1 MAKGRSPRRGKR
13 KQIPMSDELAQ
24 AMKQQLKL
32 FREKFG
38 REPGP
43 DDPIFFDPDADT
55 PTAMPA
61 EKLDAGWNEVLKKA
75 GELGMDPAV
84 IYAMRKTGRMV
95 TEQNM
100 QYLEP
105 EELQE
110 WEGAV
115 EEYHHLVKSGKL
127 Q

>member
-1 MAKGRSPRRGKR
+1 
-13 KQIPMSDELAQ
+13 
-24 AMKQQLKL
+24 
-32 FREKFG
+32 
-38 REPGP
+38 
-43 DDPIFFDPDADT
+43 
-55 PTAMPA
+55 MPA
-61 EKLDAGWNEVLKKA
+61 EKIGAEWNEVLQKA
-75 GELGMDPAV
+75 GELGMDPAI

-110 WEGAV
+110 WEDAV
-115 EEYHHLVKSGKL
+115 VEYHSLVKSGKL

>member
-1 MAKGRSPRRGKR
+1 
-13 KQIPMSDELAQ
+13 MSEELAQ
-24 AMKQQLKL
+24 AMNQQLQM
-32 FREKFG
+32 FRKKFG
-38 REPGP
+38 RDPGP
-43 DDPIFFDPDADT
+43 EDPIFFDPDADT
-55 PTAMPA
+55 PVPMPL
-61 EKLDAGWNEVLKKA
+61 EKIGAGWNEVLQKA
-75 GELGMDPAV
+75 GELGMDPAI

-110 WEGAV
+110 WEDAV
-115 EEYHHLVKSGKL
+115 EDYHSLVKSGKL

>member
-1 MAKGRSPRRGKR
+1 
-13 KQIPMSDELAQ
+13 MSEELAQ
-24 AMKQQLKL
+24 AMNQQLQM
-32 FREKFG
+32 FRQKFG
-38 REPGP
+38 RDPGP
-43 DDPIFFDPDADT
+43 EDPIFFDPDADT
-55 PTAMPA
+55 PVPMPIEKIGA
-61 EKLDAGWNEVLKKA
+61 EWNEVLQKA
-75 GELGMDPAV
+75 GELGMDPAI

-110 WEGAV
+110 WEDAV
-115 EEYHHLVKSGKL
+115 VEYHSLVKSGKL